1 MSALNTELKAQV
13 GDAIAR
19 SPHISGRTLRFETAD
34 GHVTLR
40 GTVSSYFEKQMAQE
54 AIRRIEGVEGINNDL
69 EVSW

>member
-1 MSALNTELKAQV
+1 MSAVSTGLEAQI
-13 GDAIAR
+13 GEAIQS
-19 SPHISGRTLRFETAD
+19 SPHVFSRMLRFETAD

-54 AIRRIEGVEGINNDL
+54 AIRHVIGVAGINNDL